1 MNSVRRKQI
10 PLRLKR
16 HSKMKF
22 SAWTSL
28 LSGFHADS
36 LVIRNL
42 PHSETSLN
50 VFKLSVTPEKS
61 IQSKKRKLLFRRIW
75 LMEMKRCCDGAS
87 LWLSLWL
94 FKRNLWGLT
103 VVQIIRPILFNYQIT
118 SVKTFFFVCARK
130 SLLFA
135 VSFHCVTTAGSAAYA
150 SSATNIQL
158 KPPAWNA
165 FKMPWDTAQN
175 RYLWL

>member
-118 SVKTFFFVCARK
+118 SVKTVFFCVCAQITSLCGFFSLCHNGWISSLRK
-130 SLLFA
+130 LCNQ
-135 VSFHCVTTAGSAAYA
+135 HTAKTSC
-150 SSATNIQL
+150 L
-158 KPPAWNA
+158 KCI
-165 FKMPWDTAQN
+165 
-175 RYLWL
+175 